1 MNTPA
6 ADPPSRMIGLSLAT
20 DMVRALDD
28 AAAREHLTRSAYA
41 RRAILMRL
49 QADAAASLDKRSA
62 AK

>member
-1 MNTPA
+1 
-6 ADPPSRMIGLSLAT
+6 MIGLSLAT